1 MSLAEISIKRHVFAT
16 MINLVVVL
24 FGIIS
29 INRIAIDRTPD
40 IDFSLLAVTT
50 VLPGANP
57 DVVDSS
63 VTNIIEGAVNSIAG
77 IDELRARS
85 ETGFSTVFPTFV
97 LEKDLDVAFNET
109 QEKVNQV
116 IAQLPTDTETPI
128 INKIATGEI
137 PAMWLAL
144 TGDRTLQ
151 ELDLYARNIIKRKL
165 ETIKGVAKISI
176 GGGRERNIRVNLN
189 LIV

>member
-97 LEKDLDVAFNET
+97 LEKISTLLLMKPKKKLIRLLLNYPPIPKPPLLIKSQ
-109 QEKVNQV
+109 QE
-116 IAQLPTDTETPI
+116 
-128 INKIATGEI
+128 
-137 PAMWLAL
+137 
-144 TGDRTLQ
+144 RYLQ
-151 ELDLYARNIIKRKL
+151 CGLH
-165 ETIKGVAKISI
+165 
-176 GGGRERNIRVNLN
+176 
-189 LIV
+189 